1 MTHPVRIL
9 HHRAARLL
17 SLLLCVL
24 LALGC
29 AACGSTPDET
39 SESPSAV
46 SGTASE
52 TPAQDEYH
60 DASGKYWPSYSD
72 ELRNEIIGGRT
83 EVRVLAYNNTIQNT
97 YYSEEIEPDMYETT
111 DAKPNDAVSER
122 NNYVSEKLGI
132 TVKAVPVDDVQETL
146 RQELLVNTNAF
157 DIAMPFLGACAV
169 LAQENSFY
177 DLREFE
183 REGILD
189 LSAPWYDQNANES
202 LSIQNKIYFTVS
214 DMSIM
219 QKIVSIAMTYNPDL
233 LATKFPDL
241 DLLQMVADKEW
252 TFDKLYE
259 IGREF
264 AGDADGNGTLDYN
277 DNWGLV
283 GATGDAIHF
292 YIGSGEKLCTKDEND
307 NPILA
312 IGEGRSITVSQKILS
327 TLQSN
332 NWVNIAQD
340 LTAQG
345 VTDIWTT
352 SLDIFGNGR
361 APFRVT
367 AFSAIKKLRSY
378 EIDYGIVPIPLA
390 DETQEDYYTSCAAS
404 MAYGVVV
411 PNFLTEDDA
420 KFAAYMIDVCSAG
433 GKQYIATAYYD
444 QILKNKDA
452 LDVETLDLIFDNVIY
467 DVSIVYGFE
476 GLGTLHSTLMAEKS
490 TDIISKLDSIRDQV
504 NAKIDEIVET
514 YSQSN

>member
-1 MTHPVRIL
+1 MKTRKIT
-9 HHRAARLL
+9 A
-17 SLLLCVL
+17 LLLCL
-24 LALGC
+24 LLIASCLLV
-29 AACGSTPDET
+29 ACDQSGEDTSSGSTGTT
-39 SESPSAV
+39 SSTDTGNN
-46 SGTASE
+46 SGT
-52 TPAQDEYH
+52 
-60 DASGKYWPSYSD
+60 DAKYLDANGRYWPSYSD
-72 ELRNEIIGGRT
+72 SMSESIIGNRT
-83 EVRVLAYNNTIQNT
+83 EFRVLVTDDTTEKT
-97 YYSEEIEPDMYETT
+97 YYSEEIEPGKYDTT
-111 DAKPNDAVSER
+111 DARLTEAVTER
-122 NNYVSEKLGI
+122 NNLVSEKLGVEI
-132 TVKAVPVDDVQETL
+132 KAVYTDNVTNTLREAMLVQEGD
-146 RQELLVNTNAF
+146 F
-157 DIAMPFLGACAV
+157 DAAMPFLSGCAV
-169 LAQENSFY
+169 LAQEGAFY
-177 DLREFE
+177 DLRQFE
-183 REGILD
+183 NDGIID

-390 DETQEDYYTSCAAS
+390 DETQEEYYTSCSAG
-404 MAYGVVV
+404 MAYGVVI

>member
-1 MTHPVRIL
+1 MKTRKL
-9 HHRAARLL
+9 TA
-17 SLLLCVL
+17 LLLCL
-24 LALGC
+24 LLIASCLLV
-29 AACGSTPDET
+29 ACDQGGDDTSSGSTGTT
-39 SESPSAV
+39 SSTD
-46 SGTASE
+46 SGNNSGI
-52 TPAQDEYH
+52 
-60 DASGKYWPSYSD
+60 DAKYLDANGRYWPSYSD
-72 ELRNEIIGGRT
+72 SMSESLIGDRT
-83 EVRVLAYNNTIQNT
+83 EIRVLVTSNEVETT
-97 YYSEEIEPDMYETT
+97 YYSEEIEPDMYPTT
-111 DAKPNDAVSER
+111 DATLNEAVRER
-122 NNYVSEKLGI
+122 NNLVSEKLGI
-132 TVKAVPVDDVQETL
+132 EIKAVPVANVQETF
-146 RQELLVNTNAF
+146 RQEALAPTGMF
-157 DIAMPFLGACAV
+157 DIAMPTFASCAV
-169 LAQENSFY
+169 LAQEGMFY
-177 DLREFE
+177 DLRDFE
-183 REGILD
+183 DKGIID

-202 LSIQNKIYFTVS
+202 LSIQNRIYFTVS

-312 IGEGRSITVSQKILS
+312 IGEGRSITISQKILD
-327 TLQSN
+327 TLLSN

-340 LTAQG
+340 LTTQG

-390 DETQEDYYTSCAAS
+390 DETQEEYYTSCSAG
-404 MAYGVVV
+404 MAYGVVI
-411 PNFLTEDDA
+411 PNFLTEDNA

>member
-1 MTHPVRIL
+1 MKTRKL
-9 HHRAARLL
+9 TA
-17 SLLLCVL
+17 LLLCL
-24 LALGC
+24 LLIASCLLV
-29 AACGSTPDET
+29 ACDQGGDDTSSGSTGTT
-39 SESPSAV
+39 SSTD
-46 SGTASE
+46 SGNNSGI
-52 TPAQDEYH
+52 
-60 DASGKYWPSYSD
+60 DAKYLDANGRYWPSYSD
-72 ELRNEIIGGRT
+72 SMSESLIGDRT
-83 EVRVLAYNNTIQNT
+83 EIRVLVTSNEVETT
-97 YYSEEIEPDMYETT
+97 YYSEEIEPDMYPTT
-111 DAKPNDAVSER
+111 DATLNEAVRER
-122 NNYVSEKLGI
+122 NNLVSEKLGI
-132 TVKAVPVDDVQETL
+132 EIKAVPVANVQETF
-146 RQELLVNTNAF
+146 RQEALAPTGMF
-157 DIAMPFLGACAV
+157 DIAMPTFASCAV
-169 LAQENSFY
+169 LAQEGMFY
-177 DLREFE
+177 DLRDFE
-183 REGILD
+183 DKGIID

-202 LSIQNKIYFTVS
+202 LSIQNRIYFTVS

-312 IGEGRSITVSQKILS
+312 IGEGRSITISQKILD
-327 TLQSN
+327 TLLSN

-390 DETQEDYYTSCAAS
+390 DETQEEYYTSCSAG
-404 MAYGVVV
+404 MAYGVVI
-411 PNFLTEDDA
+411 PNFLTEDNA

>member
-1 MTHPVRIL
+1 M
-9 HHRAARLL
+9 
-17 SLLLCVL
+17 
-24 LALGC
+24 
-29 AACGSTPDET
+29 
-39 SESPSAV
+39 
-46 SGTASE
+46 
-52 TPAQDEYH
+52 
-60 DASGKYWPSYSD
+60 
-72 ELRNEIIGGRT
+72 
-83 EVRVLAYNNTIQNT
+83 
-97 YYSEEIEPDMYETT
+97 
-111 DAKPNDAVSER
+111 
-122 NNYVSEKLGI
+122 
-132 TVKAVPVDDVQETL
+132 
-146 RQELLVNTNAF
+146 
-157 DIAMPFLGACAV
+157 
-169 LAQENSFY
+169 
-177 DLREFE
+177 
-183 REGILD
+183 
-189 LSAPWYDQNANES
+189 
-202 LSIQNKIYFTVS
+202 
-214 DMSIM
+214 
-219 QKIVSIAMTYNPDL
+219 
-233 LATKFPDL
+233 
-241 DLLQMVADKEW
+241 
-252 TFDKLYE
+252 
-259 IGREF
+259 
-264 AGDADGNGTLDYN
+264 
-277 DNWGLV
+277 

-292 YIGSGEKLCTKDEND
+292 YHGSGEKLCTKDEND